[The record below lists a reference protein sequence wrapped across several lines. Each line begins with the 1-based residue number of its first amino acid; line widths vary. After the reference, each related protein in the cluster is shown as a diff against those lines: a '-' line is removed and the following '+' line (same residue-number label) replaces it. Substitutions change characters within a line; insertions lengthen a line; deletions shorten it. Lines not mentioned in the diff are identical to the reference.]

1 MVVIGRIAAIALL
14 AYAAYAVL
22 FFLLQRHFMYPGASM
37 GSVGGAH
44 GRDLPFVEEV
54 QLVTT
59 VGRVDALF
67 MGAAD
72 RGDAGPYPAI
82 IFTHGNA
89 ELIDVWPRPLS
100 SFRELGLS
108 VLIVEYP
115 GYGRSAGTPSQRT
128 IMETMLAAHDWL
140 IARADVDETRI
151 VAMGRSLGSAPA
163 VGIARVRPVAALILQ
178 SPFKSVA
185 AMAAERFFLPG
196 FLVRDRFDN
205 RAVLRSYDGP
215 VLVLHGTRDPV
226 VPYSH
231 GAALASLAA
240 RGQLISQDCAHNDCP
255 PSWPEFVHQVESFLT
270 EAGILTP
277 SGT

>member
-1 MVVIGRIAAIALL
+1 MSLIWRVATVALF
-14 AYAAYAVL
+14 AYAAYAVV
-22 FFLLQRHFMYPGASM
+22 FFFLQRHFMYPGASM
-37 GSVGGAH
+37 GSAGDAA
-44 GRDLPFVEEV
+44 GRNLPFVEEV
-54 QLVTT
+54 QLVTS
-59 VGRVDALF
+59 VGRVDALHV
-67 MGAAD
+67 AATD
-72 RGDAGPYPAI
+72 SADAPPHPAI

-89 ELIDVWPRPLS
+89 ELIDVWPHPLS

-115 GYGRSAGTPSQRT
+115 GYGRSPGKPSQLT
-128 IMETMLAAHDWL
+128 IMETMVAAHDWL

-151 VAMGRSLGSAPA
+151 VAMGRSLGSGPA
-163 VGIARVRPVAALILQ
+163 CGLAAIRPVAALILQ

-185 AMAAERFFLPG
+185 AMATERFFLPG

-205 RAVLRSYDGP
+205 EEILQSYDGP

-231 GAALASLAA
+231 GATLASLAA
-240 RGQLISQDCAHNDCP
+240 RGQLISQNCAHNDCP
-255 PSWPEFVHQVESFLT
+255 SSWSEFVDQVQRFLA

-277 SGT
+277 SSS